1 MRDIYSLNKLDK
13 IDKDLDNVYSGEAMS
28 EVNNSNTKKPN
39 NKRRR
44 YNKNKK
50 KKPST
55 GINNDA
61 PVKAKETSGNKN
73 RNRRPKALSPSKIA
87 QKYDNLLEQNLIAR
101 KKYFE
106 MYARAKGQAYQ
117 KISNNYMRTL
127 RAVFNFKSTLNEWQQ
142 ETLDKKL
149 ELYPEDNQYTTTHNL
164 PLTGEVE
171 VSNDQIEDI
180 HLTENQKLASYKDD
194 TEESSG
200 TIEDYKKYKDSMS
213 V

>member
-1 MRDIYSLNKLDK
+1 
-13 IDKDLDNVYSGEAMS
+13 MS
-28 EVNNSNTKKPN
+28 EVNNSNTKKTNN

-44 YNKNKK
+44 YNNKKK
-50 KKPST
+50 KKPSAASSET
-55 GINNDA
+55 TVN
-61 PVKAKETSGNKN
+61 AKEPSNANKN

-87 QKYDNLLEQNLIAR
+87 QKYDNLVEQNLIAR

-117 KISNNYMRTL
+117 KITGNYMRTL

-171 VSNDQIEDI
+171 VENDQIEDI
-180 HLTENQKLASYKDD
+180 HLNENQKLASYKDD
-194 TEESSG
+194 TEESTGS
-200 TIEDYKKYKDSMS
+200 IEDYKKYKESPS
-213 V
+213 GN